1 MLHCAAPPS
10 LDRFRFPMM
19 RIRPTAVALL
29 ASIVVLSASPASAAS
44 PTLDRIKASGTITFA
59 FRDNAAP
66 FSFRDREGNVRG
78 YSVDLCTR
86 IAAAIQK
93 QLGLASLA
101 IKWRAVD
108 AANRLSVVASGEA
121 AAECG
126 TTTITLSRLATVD
139 FSVPTFVD
147 GGGVL
152 VRDQS
157 TIARLTDLKGR
168 RVAVIA
174 GTTTEQ
180 ALARALAALESPAT
194 LVPVKDA
201 VAGMAQLEQ
210 GNVDGYA
217 SDRVVLAGLRARE
230 PNAADF
236 VLIDQ
241 DFSYEPYAIVVR
253 RDDPDFRL
261 AVNRALVAL
270 YRSGEIDG
278 IFQRW
283 LGPLGRPGPLLHA
296 MFYLNTLPE

>member
-1 MLHCAAPPS
+1 MRCSPIPKIVACVLGAAAALCAAN
-10 LDRFRFPMM
+10 
-19 RIRPTAVALL
+19 AL
-29 ASIVVLSASPASAAS
+29 AAS
-44 PTLDRIKASGTITFA
+44 PTLDGVKSTRSITFA

-66 FSFRDREGNVRG
+66 FSFRDRAGVARG
-78 YSVDLCTR
+78 YSVELCSR
-86 IAAAIQK
+86 IAASLQK
-93 QLGLASLA
+93 ELGLASLDV
-101 IKWRAVD
+101 KWKAVD
-108 AANRLSVVASGEA
+108 AATRLSAVASGEA

-126 TTTITLSRLATVD
+126 TTTITLSRLAAAD
-139 FSVPTFVD
+139 FSVPIFVD

-157 TIARLTDLKGR
+157 NIARLTDLKGR

-180 ALARALAALESPAT
+180 ALTRALRTLESPAT
-194 LVPVKDA
+194 LVTVKDA
-201 VAGMAQLEQ
+201 GEGMALLAQ
-210 GNVDGYA
+210 NKVDGYA

-230 PNAADF
+230 PNASDF

-270 YRSGEIDG
+270 YRSGEIDAV
-278 IFQRW
+278 FQRW

>member
-1 MLHCAAPPS
+1 MRSRPAAN
-10 LDRFRFPMM
+10 
-19 RIRPTAVALL
+19 ALL
-29 ASIVVLSASPASAAS
+29 AVFALLIGGAANADS
-44 PTLDRIKASGTITFA
+44 VTLDRIKSRGSVTFA

-66 FSFRDREGNVRG
+66 FSFRDRAGTVRG
-78 YSVDLCTR
+78 YSVELCQR
-86 IAAAIQK
+86 IAA
-93 QLGLASLA
+93 SLRNELKLSSLDV
-101 IKWRAVD
+101 KWRAVD
-108 AANRLSVVASGEA
+108 AATRLSTVASGDA

-126 TTTITLSRLATVD
+126 TTTITLSRLATAD
-139 FSVPTFVD
+139 FSVPIFVD

-152 VRDQS
+152 VRADAQL
-157 TIARLTDLKGR
+157 ARLADLKAR
-168 RVAVIA
+168 KVAVIA

-180 ALARALAALESPAT
+180 ALVRALAALDAPAVF
-194 LVPVKDA
+194 VPVKDGA
-201 VAGMAQLEQ
+201 EGMSLLAQRK
-210 GNVDGYA
+210 VDGYA

-230 PNAADF
+230 PNAGDF
-236 VLIDQ
+236 AFIEQ

-283 LGPLGRPGPLLHA
+283 FSALGRPGPLLHA